1 MYEPLCCE
9 RVEVELGH
17 YLEDTLPRNLRLRVE
32 SHLAA
37 CPDCWREVQHL
48 RLTVTCLG
56 EVPRRS
62 VPAPLKNSLLHA
74 VRSTAPSPPVHPRI
88 NLFNIEPL
96 H

>member
-17 YLEDTLPRNLRLRVE
+17 YLEDNLPSNLRLRVE

-37 CPDCWREVQHL
+37 CPECWREVQHL

-62 VPAPLKNSLLHA
+62 VPTPLKNSLLRA
-74 VRSTAPSPPVHPRI
+74 VRSTAPSTPGYPRI
-88 NLFNIEPL
+88 SVSPVDPL